1 MKPIHVNPQIFSL
14 IAVSLLAH
22 VTMSGGRVT
31 AALYALQHGGSEIL
45 AGVAYS
51 LYNLLPVFLSL
62 ACGRWIDR
70 VGPRRVMRW
79 SLAMMVAGLA
89 LPAAW
94 DSIYAVFGTAILSGL
109 GFSNYML
116 AAHVAVG
123 LMPFERETDRVG
135 MFGWLQMG
143 NSISAV
149 VGPSITGAMIDL
161 SGFRAAFGMLA
172 AIVMASLICA
182 FRVNLPDG
190 RRAQAAVAGGANNLI
205 ATVLRD
211 PRLMRVYLV
220 AMTISL
226 SWDGFVFMAP
236 VLGHARGYSATEVGM
251 VLSAFAC
258 GTFSVRALLPWLS
271 RVMSEW
277 RMLAVAFGM
286 SAVVFL
292 ALPFVHLGWLHALM
306 GFVFGLAAG
315 AGHPNTVNLIYRY
328 VPREQVGEGVGLR
341 SMTGNLTGLFGPSL
355 FGAISALFG
364 VVPVFLLVGGVMGA
378 SSWQARVGGRLAA
391 AMR

>member
-1 MKPIHVNPQIFSL
+1 MSSRINPQIFSL

-31 AALYALQHGGSEIL
+31 ASLYALQHGGSEAL

-51 LYNLLPVFLSL
+51 LYNLLPAFLSL
-62 ACGRWIDR
+62 ACGRWVDR
-70 VGPRRVMRW
+70 VGPRRVMRV
-79 SLAMMVAGLA
+79 SLVLMIVGLA
-89 LPAAW
+89 LPAVW

-123 LMPFERETDRVG
+123 LMPFERESDRVG

-143 NSISAV
+143 NSVSAV
-149 VGPSITGAMIDL
+149 VGPSITGLMIDYR
-161 SGFRAAFGMLA
+161 GFGAAFGMLA
-172 AIVMASLICA
+172 AIVAMSLACS
-182 FRVNLPDG
+182 FRVRLPDTG
-190 RRAQAAVAGGANNLI
+190 RVRPAGERGENLMAI
-205 ATVLRD
+205 VWRD
-211 PRLMRVYLV
+211 PQLLRVYAV

-277 RMLAVAFGM
+277 RMLALAFTV
-286 SAVVFL
+286 STCVFVS
-292 ALPFVHLGWLHALM
+292 LPFVHVGWLHAAM

-315 AGHPNTVNLIYRY
+315 GGHPNVVSLIYRY
-328 VPREQVGEGVGLR
+328 VPQGRVGEGIGLR
-341 SMTGNLTGLFGPSL
+341 SLAGNLTGLVGPSV
-355 FGAISALFG
+355 FGAISAMFG

-378 SSWQARVGGRLAA
+378 SSWQARRGARLAPA
-391 AMR
+391 A